1 MTPKEYLL
9 NIGKMK
15 RAIEAKREKIRSL
28 EELATSA
35 TQTITG
41 MPHNPSSTKSRMADA
56 VCKKVDLEREIAQLE
71 AERSAAIAYL
81 NTLPDT
87 EETTL
92 LIKRY
97 VRELTWEDIAIEMHY
112 GRTKI
117 YELHKAAVAEFEK
130 RLKREHS
137 RT

>member
-1 MTPKEYLL
+1 MTDKEYLL
-9 NIGKMK
+9 NIGKLK

-28 EELATSA
+28 DEMATSA

-41 MPHNPSSTKSRMADA
+41 MPHNPSSTKSRMAEA
-56 VCKKVDLEREIAQLE
+56 VCKKVDLEREIVELE
-71 AERSAAIAYL
+71 AERNEAIAYL

-97 VRELTWEDIAIEMHY
+97 VRDLQWEDIAAEMHISESTVY
-112 GRTKI
+112 R
-117 YELHKAAVAEFEK
+117 LHKKAVKTFVQPK
-130 RLKREHS
+130 S
-137 RT
+137 